1 MYVEVEGRMDI
12 EPLEKVSYYV
22 TLKSCPQ
29 DGLPEEWGSL
39 DPMDVINEVRE
50 EFSRMQYLV
59 VSDEEFA
66 SYKEIVKK
74 QIERELSSQD
84 GMMDY
89 ALYRYSFGRDFTTSY
104 KKKLD
109 ALVVDDLRWLLEE
122 VISSGIV
129 EYIVK

>member
-1 MYVEVEGRMDI
+1 MDI
-12 EPLEKVSYYV
+12 EPLEKVSYYA

-29 DGLPEEWGSL
+29 DGLPEGVGSL